1 MLAVQRITSLV
12 PPPAPPQQ
20 DLQRVLDAMA
30 QHVVIVD
37 GDGLITSS
45 NRAWRKFMRV
55 SGVADEAWQGR
66 SYVEQCLA
74 MATSDPGA
82 RVELESA
89 LLAVIAGQ
97 LDRYACELTVD
108 VEGEQ
113 HWMTLHAHAVPAG
126 GAVISHNDI
135 TQIRMLDRA
144 RARFAQLTDA
154 STDAIL
160 IVDPEGGVDYAN
172 DAAQRLAG
180 ASPGDAPD
188 AVERLVDRAA
198 LAIAAA
204 DGAWRGEV
212 MLHTRDDAEI
222 PVLQDV
228 RRHEPPSAGEA
239 AYFTIVLHDISAEK
253 ARENELHNR
262 NVELSLAY
270 THLKSAQD
278 QLLQSEKMASIGQ
291 LAAGVAH
298 EINNPIGYVH
308 SNLGTLRDYTRNLF
322 QLLTSY
328 EAALAE
334 APIADAK
341 RRELDDLRGR
351 LEIDFLAQ
359 DLPQL
364 VSESAEGIER
374 VRKIVQDLKDFSHV
388 GAGDA
393 WETVDLH
400 RGLDSTLNIVWNEIK
415 YKAEV
420 TKEYG
425 NLPPVQCL
433 PSQLNQVY
441 MNLLVNAAQ
450 SMRSRGAI
458 RIATGTRD
466 DCVWVKISDTGSG
479 IPEANIP
486 RLFDPFFTTKP
497 VGQGTGLGLSL
508 SYGIVKKHNGR
519 IDVESQVGV
528 GTTFTIVLPIV
539 QAAAG

>member
-1 MLAVQRITSLV
+1 M
-12 PPPAPPQQ
+12 
-20 DLQRVLDAMA
+20 
-30 QHVVIVD
+30 
-37 GDGLITSS
+37 
-45 NRAWRKFMRV
+45 
-55 SGVADEAWQGR
+55 
-66 SYVEQCLA
+66 
-74 MATSDPGA
+74 
-82 RVELESA
+82 
-89 LLAVIAGQ
+89 
-97 LDRYACELTVD
+97 
-108 VEGEQ
+108 
-113 HWMTLHAHAVPAG
+113 
-126 GAVISHNDI
+126 
-135 TQIRMLDRA
+135 
-144 RARFAQLTDA
+144 
-154 STDAIL
+154 
-160 IVDPEGGVDYAN
+160 
-172 DAAQRLAG
+172 
-180 ASPGDAPD
+180 
-188 AVERLVDRAA
+188 
-198 LAIAAA
+198 
-204 DGAWRGEV
+204 
-212 MLHTRDDAEI
+212 
-222 PVLQDV
+222 
-228 RRHEPPSAGEA
+228 
-239 AYFTIVLHDISAEK
+239 
-253 ARENELHNR
+253 
-262 NVELSLAY
+262 
-270 THLKSAQD
+270 
-278 QLLQSEKMASIGQ
+278 
-291 LAAGVAH
+291 
-298 EINNPIGYVH
+298 H